1 MDFFGTNSTTP
12 KLRHAYG
19 QAKNFLVGQ
28 TFSNFMDPDAGADTL
43 DDQGPNGHGLYP
55 QPSVPLQPA
64 CGKQDHLQLFCRE
77 ADFGRTFYDP
87 GV

>member
-43 DDQGPNGHGLYP
+43 DYQGPN
-55 QPSVPLQPA
+55 A
-64 CGKQDHLQLFCRE
+64 M
-77 ADFGRTFYDP
+77 
-87 GV
+87 